1 LSLRPAWLQTRGND
15 EVLPPRGPAYT
26 ARGPAFGPTHKPD
39 TCAEGRHG
47 DLGTAHYR
55 SGDKLDGLGRELHL
69 GFREEFRRLPLTAQG
84 EAFRAYVADLTGAVY
99 ALDEDDPDRSGILL
113 IQQIAE
119 QLLPHVE
126 AGELSLADT
135 IVVEIGGGL
144 QVGGS
149 LADLL

>member
-1 LSLRPAWLQTRGND
+1 MEIS
-15 EVLPPRGPAYT
+15 GPLT
-26 ARGPAFGPTHKPD
+26 IGLV
-39 TCAEGRHG
+39 E
-47 DLGTAHYR
+47 
-55 SGDKLDGLGRELHL
+55 KLDGLGRELHL

-135 IVVEIGGGL
+135 IVVEIGSGL

>member
-1 LSLRPAWLQTRGND
+1 MEIS
-15 EVLPPRGPAYT
+15 GPLT
-26 ARGPAFGPTHKPD
+26 IGLV
-39 TCAEGRHG
+39 E
-47 DLGTAHYR
+47 
-55 SGDKLDGLGRELHL
+55 KLDGLGRELHL
-69 GFREEFRRLPLTAQG
+69 GFREEFRRLPLSAQG

-99 ALDEDDPDRSGILL
+99 ALDEDDPDRAGILL

-135 IVVEIGGGL
+135 IVVDIGGGL

>member
-1 LSLRPAWLQTRGND
+1 MEIS
-15 EVLPPRGPAYT
+15 GPLT
-26 ARGPAFGPTHKPD
+26 IG
-39 TCAEGRHG
+39 
-47 DLGTAHYR
+47 LV
-55 SGDKLDGLGRELHL
+55 DKLDGLGRELHV
-69 GFREEFRRLPLTAQG
+69 GFREEFRRLPLAAQG
-84 EAFRAYVADLTGAVY
+84 EEFRAYVADLSAAAF
-99 ALDEDDPDRSGILL
+99 ALEEDDPDRAGILL

-126 AGELSLADT
+126 AGELSLGDT